1 MFQYDIL
8 FYSFGIIF
16 SYILDFF
23 KIIFEVCIN
32 LHSSVAHQNQGII
45 VTAISLDIFIIIF
58 QKVSDFDSLN
68 SYISW

>member
-1 MFQYDIL
+1 MIFYFTHLAL
-8 FYSFGIIF
+8 FLVIF
-16 SYILDFF
+16 YRF
-23 KIIFEVCIN
+23 KKKIFEMCIN
-32 LHSSVAHQNQGII
+32 LHSNVAHQNQGII